1 MQSRIRQWFVVAAM
15 AVLLGVSAPV
25 ARVGAEVD
33 HRIDINT
40 ASAAELATL
49 PGIGDSK
56 AKAIVDY
63 RAADPFHTIEDLK
76 KVKGIGDK
84 TFEALKPNLMVSD
97 ASVKKDVGAKK

>member
-1 MQSRIRQWFVVAAM
+1 MQSRIRQWITAVAVA
-15 AVLLGVSAPV
+15 LLIGATGLSAP
-25 ARVGAEVD
+25 ACAEVQ
-33 HRIDINT
+33 HQIDINT

-63 RAADPFHTIEDLK
+63 RAADPFRTVEDLK

-84 TFEALKPNLMVSD
+84 TFESLRPNLMVSE
-97 ASVKKDVGAKK
+97 AGTKK